1 MVSLKT
7 FLDENVEVSAIKR
20 EMTIEKRKDAG
31 SLLTNTGRKMF
42 KRRRCHGYKMKKAS
56 KEDSMETEVDDQFE
70 IESESAGSFEE
81 KESESIFSSEETR
94 KPGRDLDWLHV
105 DCFDSPQAF
114 NRSQI
119 KTELDEVM
127 RRKKLWRTSE
137 ALQER
142 YVCKFFAK
150 QAWKPCLRKYRVS
163 H

>member
-1 MVSLKT
+1 
-7 FLDENVEVSAIKR
+7 
-20 EMTIEKRKDAG
+20 
-31 SLLTNTGRKMF
+31 
-42 KRRRCHGYKMKKAS
+42 MKKAS
-56 KEDSMETEVDDQFE
+56 KEDSMETEVNGQFE
-70 IESESAGSFEE
+70 IESKSAGSFKE
-81 KESESIFSSEETR
+81 KESESILSSEETR
-94 KPGRDLDWLHV
+94 KPGRDLDWQHV

-137 ALQER
+137 ARQET

-150 QAWKPCLRKYRVS
+150 QAWKPCLPKYRVS